1 MNIWH
6 QYKNFL
12 FKSMAVSDSQIKVVI
27 DESQK
32 KTYFCFDDILE
43 FCGYKKDEN
52 EAVSSFIIGRYKSRL
67 KLINFSDVFSQSVFI
82 SIDSMKDVATAISL
96 VSGVSSKKERAVLIV
111 KKTLTKFIEECKNRK
126 IEPVADKTVESYV
139 NLGNHLFSVATHEGK
154 RVVKAT
160 DVLRYCGYKDISV
173 KDNIREFC
181 VKMNTKF
188 GEAHF
193 IFIDSF
199 PIIAKTMQNEKYSIK
214 MNRLYTFFNG
224 QNPIKDRAKLVID
237 KERSVMIVDAKVIPF
252 KELDNM
258 VYFHSTTVQ
267 KLSGYKRDKI
277 ADNFKEHSVKFEDDN
292 YYMTVNDMSS
302 ILQTKITPEY
312 RKNLS
317 DIHNNLHRFSV

>member
-1 MNIWH
+1 MNIWK

-12 FKSMAVSDSQIKVVI
+12 FKSMSVLDTNVKVVI
-27 DESQK
+27 DESNK
-32 KTYFCFDDILE
+32 KTYFCLDDILE

-52 EAVSSFIIGRYKSRL
+52 DAVSSYIISRYKSRL
-67 KLINFSDVFSQSVFI
+67 KLINFSDVFSNSVFTP
-82 SIDSMKDVATAISL
+82 IDSMKDVATAISL
-96 VSGVSSKKERAVLIV
+96 VSGLASKKERAVLIV
-111 KKTLTKFIEECKNRK
+111 KKILTKFIEECKNK
-126 IEPVADKTVESYV
+126 QIEQVADKTVESYV
-139 NLGNHLFSVATHEGK
+139 NLGNHLFSVATYEGK

-173 KDNIREFC
+173 NDNIREFC

-193 IFIDSF
+193 VFIDSF
-199 PIIAKTMQNEKYSIK
+199 PIISKSMQKEKYSIK

-237 KERSVMIVDAKVIPF
+237 KERSIMIVNSKVIPY
-252 KELDNM
+252 KEMNEM
-258 VYFHSTTVQ
+258 IYFHSTTIQ
-267 KLSGYKRDKI
+267 KLAGYKRDKI

-317 DIHNNLHRFSV
+317 DIHNNLHRFSI

>member
-1 MNIWH
+1 MNVWN
-6 QYKNFL
+6 QYKNFI
-12 FKSMAVSDSQIKVVI
+12 FKSMAVSDTHIKVVI

-43 FCGYKKDEN
+43 FCGYKKDEH
-52 EAVSSFIIGRYKSRL
+52 EAVSSSIISRYKSRL
-67 KLINFSDVFSQSVFI
+67 KLINFSDVFPHSVFTP
-82 SIDSMKDVATAISL
+82 IDSMKDVSTAISL
-96 VSGVSSKKERAVLIV
+96 VSGISSKKERAVLIV
-111 KKTLTKFIEECKNRK
+111 KKTLTKFIDECKNRK
-126 IEPVADKTVESYV
+126 IEQVADKTVESYV
-139 NLGNHLFSVATHEGK
+139 NLGNHLFSVATYEGK

-173 KDNIREFC
+173 NDNIREFC

-193 IFIDSF
+193 VFIDSF

-214 MNRLYTFFNG
+214 MNRLYTLFNG

-237 KERSVMIVDAKVIPF
+237 KERSVMIVNSKVIPY
-252 KELDNM
+252 KEMDDTI
-258 VYFHSTTVQ
+258 YFHSTTIQ
-267 KLSGYKRDKI
+267 KLAGYKRDKI

-317 DIHNNLHRFSV
+317 NIHNNLYRFSI